1 MIRKDLP
8 FSPAEYDRRLNRTRI
23 AMEAAG
29 LDAVIVTDPSNM
41 AWLTGYDG
49 WSFYVHQGVIVTKDS
64 APHWWG
70 RAMDAEGARRTVWM
84 TDDHVHGYDDGFV
97 QSIERHPMQ
106 DLALRL
112 AELGL
117 DRARIGVE
125 MENYYYSAKAHAVLA
140 AALHHASLEDA
151 TALVNWQRSVKSDE
165 ELVFMRRAARISETI
180 VDGLVERTAAGVP
193 KNEVVADAWRD
204 AIMGADGHWGDYPA
218 IVPML
223 PSGSDAAAPH
233 LTWDGRAF
241 NGGEATFFEIAGCY
255 RRYHV
260 PFCRTIFLGTPPD
273 DMLRAESALVAG
285 LEAGLDAARAGNT
298 AGCVAN
304 AMNDALARAGIE
316 RKGRCG
322 YSIGLSYPPDWGER
336 TVSLRPEDRTVL
348 MPGMT
353 FHFMPGLWMR
363 DWGLEITESILIREQ
378 GPAETLCNRPRKMVV
393 KEHEQAVP
401 RPFDIGGP
409 DRVSDRL
416 FGVEPGDDGLS
427 GGQAD
432 EPGRQN

>member
-1 MIRKDLP
+1 
-8 FSPAEYDRRLNRTRI
+8 
-23 AMEAAG
+23 
-29 LDAVIVTDPSNM
+29 
-41 AWLTGYDG
+41 
-49 WSFYVHQGVIVTKDS
+49 
-64 APHWWG
+64 
-70 RAMDAEGARRTVWM
+70 
-84 TDDHVHGYDDGFV
+84 
-97 QSIERHPMQ
+97 
-106 DLALRL
+106 
-112 AELGL
+112 
-117 DRARIGVE
+117 
-125 MENYYYSAKAHAVLA
+125 VLA
-140 AALHHASLEDA
+140 TALPHASLEDA

-165 ELVFMRRAARISETI
+165 ELVFMRRAARISEAI

-233 LTWDGRAF
+233 LTWDGREF

-298 AGCVAN
+298 AGCVAT

-336 TVSLRPEDRTVL
+336 TVSLRPEDQTVL

-363 DWGLEITESILIREQ
+363 DWGLEITESILIREE
-378 GPAETLCNRPRKMVV
+378 GPAETLCNRPRKMFT

-409 DRVSDRL
+409 DRISDRL